1 MLQREK
7 REKILTVIERPRA
20 VFSSNPAPLQKKMFI
35 IKGTYMMVMRVMMVM
50 IVVDVMMA
58 YLNASASARQS
69 WRLITAQSQASMV
82 ANTIPKNLEVP

>member
-35 IKGTYMMVMRVMMVM
+35 KGTCMMVMRMMMVM

-69 WRLITAQSQASMV
+69 WRLMTAQSQASMV
-82 ANTIPKNLEVP
+82 ANTIPKNLKVP

>member
-35 IKGTYMMVMRVMMVM
+35 TGTYIMVMRMMVVM

-69 WRLITAQSQASMV
+69 WRLMTAQSQASMV

>member
-35 IKGTYMMVMRVMMVM
+35 KGTYMMVMIVVDVMVL
-50 IVVDVMMA
+50 VDVMMA

-69 WRLITAQSQASMV
+69 WRLMTAQSQASMV
-82 ANTIPKNLEVP
+82 ANTIPKNLEMP

>member
-1 MLQREK
+1 MLQRK
-7 REKILTVIERPRA
+7 TRAKILTVIERPRA

-35 IKGTYMMVMRVMMVM
+35 KGTYMMVMRMMMVR

-69 WRLITAQSQASMV
+69 WRLMTAQSQASMV

>member
-20 VFSSNPAPLQKKMFI
+20 VFSSNPAPLQEELY
-35 IKGTYMMVMRVMMVM
+35 IKENYMMVMMM
-50 IVVDVMMA
+50 VVDVMMA
-58 YLNASASARQS
+58 DLNARVSARQS

-82 ANTIPKNLEVP
+82 ANTIPKNLEMP

>member
-20 VFSSNPAPLQKKMFI
+20 AFSSNPAPLQKKMFI
-35 IKGTYMMVMRVMMVM
+35 KGTYKMVMRMMMVM

-69 WRLITAQSQASMV
+69 
-82 ANTIPKNLEVP
+82 

>member
-35 IKGTYMMVMRVMMVM
+35 KGNYMMVMRMMMVM

-69 WRLITAQSQASMV
+69 WRLMTAQSQASMV
-82 ANTIPKNLEVP
+82 ANTIPKNLAMP